1 MLCMCKQFVGF
12 IYPERLD
19 IFKSR
24 IGSAETDAP
33 VSRRR
38 HAAIII
44 RDRPSGGDDV
54 ERVDDPARFDVV
66 HRGTRGVRGGCK
78 GFNHVARNVVS
89 WCASRWEN
97 DDDDEDDDGW

>member
-1 MLCMCKQFVGF
+1 MCKQCVGF
-12 IYPERLD
+12 IYPETRND
-19 IFKSR
+19 FKSR

-33 VSRRR
+33 VSRR

-44 RDRPSGGDDV
+44 RDRPSGSDDV
-54 ERVDDPARFDVV
+54 ERADDPAGFGVV

-97 DDDDEDDDGW
+97 DDDEYDGW